1 MDEATNSLNKMQ
13 RELDQ
18 LSPVFEASR
27 TDVQVSQETVEAC
40 QKEYTNAKEKCKKQ
54 ELDIELMQ
62 GPIEILKKAAQ
73 AEFEKVRKKTFVKKQ
88 LEKFNY
94 YSWKISHAVVVLII
108 SSMKGQKYQI
118 LIYVSRWRDNGVT

>member
-1 MDEATNSLNKMQ
+1 MQEEAAHLEKAIKRMDEATNSLNKMQ

-40 QKEYTNAKEKCKKQ
+40 QKEYTSAKEKCKKQ

-73 AEFEKVRKKTFVKKQ
+73 AEFEKVSKKN
-88 LEKFNY
+88 E
-94 YSWKISHAVVVLII
+94 WKNLITI
-108 SSMKGQKYQI
+108 TERF
-118 LIYVSRWRDNGVT
+118 LTTLFC

>member
-40 QKEYTNAKEKCKKQ
+40 QKEYTNAKDKCKKQ

-73 AEFEKVRKKTFVKKQ
+73 AEFEKVSKKN
-88 LEKFNY
+88 LCEKTNG
-94 YSWKISHAVVVLII
+94 KI
-108 SSMKGQKYQI
+108 
-118 LIYVSRWRDNGVT
+118 

>member
-1 MDEATNSLNKMQ
+1 MDEARNSLNKMQ

-73 AEFEKVRKKTFVKKQ
+73 AEFEKVSKKHMW
-88 LEKFNY
+88 ENE
-94 YSWKISHAVVVLII
+94 WKNLII
-108 SSMKGQKYQI
+108 I
-118 LIYVSRWRDNGVT
+118 TERFFFFERFI

>member
-1 MDEATNSLNKMQ
+1 MQ

-73 AEFEKVRKKTFVKKQ
+73 AEFEKVSKKNLCEKTNG
-88 LEKFNY
+88 KFNY
-94 YSWKISHAVVVLII
+94 YNWKISHAVIELII

>member
-18 LSPVFEASR
+18 LSPVFEASK

-40 QKEYTNAKEKCKKQ
+40 QREYTNAKEKCKKQ

-62 GPIEILKKAAQ
+62 GPIEILKKEAQ
-73 AEFEKVRKKTFVKKQ
+73 VDFEKVSKKLMSKNEWKI
-88 LEKFNY
+88 LLNHN
-94 YSWKISHAVVVLII
+94 WKISHALIVLFL
-108 SSMKGQKYQI
+108 SSTRG
-118 LIYVSRWRDNGVT
+118 

>member
-40 QKEYTNAKEKCKKQ
+40 QKEYTSAKEKCKKQ

-73 AEFEKVRKKTFVKKQ
+73 AEFEKVSKKN
-88 LEKFNY
+88 E
-94 YSWKISHAVVVLII
+94 W
-108 SSMKGQKYQI
+108 
-118 LIYVSRWRDNGVT
+118 

>member
-1 MDEATNSLNKMQ
+1 MQEEAAHLEKAIKRMDEATNSLNKMQ

-40 QKEYTNAKEKCKKQ
+40 QKEYTSAKEKCKKQ

-73 AEFEKVRKKTFVKKQ
+73 AEFEKVSKKN
-88 LEKFNY
+88 E
-94 YSWKISHAVVVLII
+94 WKNLITI
-108 SSMKGQKYQI
+108 TERF
-118 LIYVSRWRDNGVT
+118 LTPLFC